1 VISFSL
7 KKEKTM
13 TKEEPMRSVIEVGQN
28 GKKKREK
35 YIKMTEEIN
44 SRIEV
49 IQMLIPIGL
58 QAVNDVLQWE
68 VTQLVG
74 KRYERPGREKGMV
87 RWGKQASSV
96 YLADQKVSV
105 LAPRLRDRLA
115 GEEIPL
121 TSLQPLRV
129 PRSLDEGLLR
139 KLLGGLSCRNYEACA
154 EAVPGAFAL
163 SASTVSRRY
172 IRASARKLQA
182 FMERKL
188 DTYEFVALFLD
199 GKTFGDDEMVIAVGV
214 TTAGEKVILGF
225 VQTATENE
233 AVCTRFLGE
242 LVARGLQY
250 EEGLLVVIDGA
261 KGLRK
266 AVDKVWGEKAIVQR
280 CQWHKR
286 ENVLSYLTP
295 TQQEAV
301 KPKLQAAYEQPSY
314 EAAKGALL
322 SIRRELNVI
331 NLSAVRSLDEGLE
344 ETLTLHRLG
353 LFTLLGTSFKTTNL
367 IESINAQLG
376 QRTDKVDYWKNSYQK
391 ERWIATALLDIEPR
405 LRKVKGYQHLLKL
418 KTALK
423 EVTTQKN
430 HGSRSSNFN

>member
-1 VISFSL
+1 
-7 KKEKTM
+7 
-13 TKEEPMRSVIEVGQN
+13 MRSVIEVGQN

-35 YIKMTEEIN
+35 YMKMTEEID

-68 VTQLVG
+68 VKQLVG
-74 KRYERPGREKGMV
+74 ERYERKGREEGLV

-105 LAPRLRDRLA
+105 VTPRVRDRMA

-121 TSLQPLRV
+121 TSLQGLRV
-129 PRSLDEGLLR
+129 PRGLDEGLLR
-139 KLLGGLSCRNYEACA
+139 KVLGGLSCRSYEACA

-214 TTAGEKVILGF
+214 STAGEKVILGF

-233 AVCTRFLGE
+233 AVCKHFLEG
-242 LVARGLQY
+242 LVTRGLKY

-266 AVDKVWGEKAIVQR
+266 AVDTVLGEKAVVQR

-286 ENVLSYLTP
+286 ENVLKYLTP
-295 TQQEAV
+295 TQQEQV
-301 KPKLQAAYEQPSY
+301 KPKLQAAYEQSTY
-314 EAAKGALL
+314 EAAKAALL
-322 SIRRELNVI
+322 AVRSELKVI
-331 NLSAVRSLDEGLE
+331 NLSALRSLDEGLE
-344 ETLTLHRLG
+344 ETLTLHRFG
-353 LFTLLGTSFKTTNL
+353 LFTTLGRSFKTTNL
-367 IESINAQLG
+367 IESINALLG
-376 QRTDKVDYWKNSYQK
+376 QKTDKVDHWKNSNQK
-391 ERWIATALLDIEPR
+391 ERWVATALLDIEPR
-405 LRKVKGYQHLLKL
+405 LRKIRGYQHLLKL

-423 EVTTQKN
+423 EVTMQKN
-430 HGSRSSNFN
+430 QGSRSCNFN